1 MATKPAEV
9 KPGYKTTEFWI
20 SLAACAL
27 GGFVASGVLPEESVW
42 MQLAGMGLTALSAL
56 GYTVSRWVV
65 KKNA

>member
-1 MATKPAEV
+1 METEPVQV
-9 KPGYKTTEFWI
+9 KPGYKTTEFWV

-27 GGFVASGVLPEESVW
+27 GAFVASGALPEESVW
-42 MQLAGMGLTALSAL
+42 MKIAGMGLTALSAL

>member
-9 KPGYKTTEFWI
+9 KPGYKTTEFWVSI
-20 SLAACAL
+20 AACAL
-27 GGFVASGVLPEESVW
+27 GAFVASGVLPEESVW
-42 MQLAGMGLTALSAL
+42 MKLAGMGLTALTAL